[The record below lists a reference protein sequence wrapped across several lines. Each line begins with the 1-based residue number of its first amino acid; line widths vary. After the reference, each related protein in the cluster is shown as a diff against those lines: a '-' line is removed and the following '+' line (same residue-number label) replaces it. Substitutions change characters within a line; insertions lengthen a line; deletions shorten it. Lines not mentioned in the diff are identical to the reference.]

1 MPQSINNLPVG
12 AKVRDNGT
20 TYYGA
25 PIVWR
30 IVDKNHSGY
39 PANSVTLLSDN
50 IIKYCVFD
58 ANEPNNPD
66 EDAQQYGNSKY
77 EYSNIRQW
85 LNKSGTS
92 WYTPQ
97 YTYDAPPSLAN
108 TYRWLGSSEP
118 SNYDYSYENEPGFL
132 TTFSSNFLSSILT
145 TNVICSHSF
154 SEGDFTVLPDK
165 VFLLA
170 LREVDPNGHWN
181 GEAINGI
188 STLTWFLGEG
198 TTIKSTPTPQL
209 ISKYPKYYN
218 DASIWMLRTRSSH
231 RGIYYGDWDSSEN
244 KFETSAITMRTDG
257 LRPAINV
264 SSTLKVSDSPDSSG
278 VYTIFWNT
286 PPSPTTSVN
295 VPTSVYKGSSI
306 NISWPAAY
314 DAEGNITN
322 YILERSQN
330 GSSSWTQIF
339 SGNAL
344 NYVDT
349 APLADINTIQ
359 YRVKVVDS
367 GNESSGYTTSSV
379 VTVIYNYPPSAPASI
394 TVPSSAYKGTSI
406 NVSWPVASDYDNNVT
421 HYILERSQN
430 EALPWTQVLSNNVT
444 SFVDT
449 APAGINSVRYR
460 VKAVDS
466 YNEES
471 EYTTSSM
478 VTIINNYPPSA
489 PGSIE
494 ATNVVINENATITW
508 GASTDSDGTIS
519 SYVLEHRVDGGPFT
533 QIYTGTALTYSDT
546 IGAEWGTVTYRVKA
560 IDDYGDSSE
569 YTISS
574 VIEVQ
579 EGVLIINGPLFELG
593 EKPSP
598 FVFEFYIT
606 DSGSQSVTNIT
617 TKVILDN
624 NEIYSGLP
632 STNTVVSIPIDCRLM
647 NVGNHSITVTASKE
661 SYISNTKK
669 YSFEIP
675 AYELPDGGNAEQFQ
689 NPNGEAIFPVTLG
702 RYVFGPDGKTLNEM
716 PGRIYEIDN
725 TTLSSMSV
733 NELKELYSWG
743 YCLLKVT
750 DSSTI
755 KLRGLSSEGVVQTL
769 QF

>member
-1 MPQSINNLPVG
+1 MPQSINNLPIG
-12 AKVRDNGT
+12 ALVKDTGT

-25 PIVWR
+25 PIIWR

-39 PANSVTLLSDN
+39 PANSVTLLSEK
-50 IIKYCVFD
+50 IIKYATFD
-58 ANEPNNPD
+58 VAEPSNPTGTRNL
-66 EDAQQYGNSKY
+66 YGNNRY
-77 EYSNIRQW
+77 AYSNIRQW

-92 WYTPQ
+92 WYTAQ
-97 YTYDAPPSLAN
+97 HAYDAPP
-108 TYRWLGSSEP
+108 TYQ
-118 SNYDYSYENEPGFL
+118 NEAGFL
-132 TTFSSNFLSSILT
+132 TGFSSNFLSSILV
-145 TNVICSHSF
+145 TNVVVGCDAYDNLGKETIS
-154 SEGDFTVLPDK
+154 DK
-165 VFLLA
+165 VFLLSPA
-170 LREVDPNGHWN
+170 EIISQYNIG
-181 GEAINGI
+181 GE
-188 STLTWFLGEG
+188 
-198 TTIKSTPTPQL
+198 
-209 ISKYPKYYN
+209 
-218 DASIWMLRTRSSH
+218 
-231 RGIYYGDWDSSEN
+231 DSSVSRLN
-244 KFETSAITMRTDG
+244 WFTSTGFRTKIEATSQAIANSPSGTSNTDIWW
-257 LRPAINV
+257 LRSPSSPSTSRSYACYWNTSGNQSVSGYVCNNNYGVCPAINIP
-264 SSTLKVSDSPDSSG
+264 STLKVNDSPDSSG
-278 VYTIFWNT
+278 IYTFYWNT

-394 TVPSSAYKGTSI
+394 TVPSSAYKGTNI

-430 EALPWTQVLSNNVT
+430 EALPWTQVLSSNVT
-444 SFVDT
+444 SFTDT
-449 APAGINSVRYR
+449 APSNVDSVRYR
-460 VKAVDS
+460 VKAVDA
-466 YNEES
+466 YNTES
-471 EYTTSSM
+471 AYATSTS
-478 VTIINNYPPSA
+478 VTIIKNYAPSA
-489 PGSIE
+489 PASIN
-494 ATNVVINENATITW
+494 ATNVVINKNATITW
-508 GASTDSDGTIS
+508 GQATDSDGEIE
-519 SYVLEHRVDGGPFT
+519 SYVLERRIDGGPFT
-533 QIYTGTALTYSDT
+533 QIYTGNALTYSDT

-569 YTISS
+569 YTTSS

-579 EGVLIINGPLFELG
+579 EGVLIINGPLSELG

-725 TTLSSMSV
+725 TTLSSMSL

-750 DSSTI
+750 DNSTI

>member
-1 MPQSINNLPVG
+1 MPQSINNLPIG
-12 AKVRDNGT
+12 ALVKDTGT

-30 IVDKNHSGY
+30 IVDKNHYGY
-39 PANSVTLLSDN
+39 PSNSITLLSEK
-50 IIKYCVFD
+50 IIKYAAFD
-58 ANEPNNPD
+58 VAEPSNPIKNTSNPTYNRSL
-66 EDAQQYGNSKY
+66 YGNNRY
-77 EYSNIRQW
+77 AYSNIRQW
-85 LNKSGTS
+85 LNKSGTP
-92 WYTPQ
+92 WYTAQ
-97 YTYDAPPSLAN
+97 HAYDAPP
-108 TYRWLGSSEP
+108 TYQ
-118 SNYDYSYENEPGFL
+118 NEAGFL
-132 TTFSSNFLSSILT
+132 TGFSSNFLSSILI
-145 TNVICSHSF
+145 TNVAVGTDSF
-154 SEGDFTVLPDK
+154 DNIGVETLSDK
-165 VFLLA
+165 VFLLSPA
-170 LREVDPNGHWN
+170 EITGQFNQG
-181 GEAINGI
+181 GESSAVSTIN
-188 STLTWFLGEG
+188 WFKYPYTGFRTKIEA
-198 TTIKSTPTPQL
+198 TPQA
-209 ISKYPKYYN
+209 ISNFPG
-218 DASIWMLRTRSSH
+218 SIVNTDRWWMRSPENMTTSYSNACYWDISNTQSVSFFACKETL
-231 RGIYYGDWDSSEN
+231 GIC
-244 KFETSAITMRTDG
+244 
-257 LRPAINV
+257 PAINIP
-264 SSTLKVSDSPDSSG
+264 STLKVSDSPDSSG
-278 VYTIFWNT
+278 IYTFYWNT

-314 DAEGNITN
+314 DAEGNITK

-359 YRVKVVDS
+359 YRVKVVDA

-379 VTVIYNYPPSAPASI
+379 VTVIYNYLPSAPASI

-406 NVSWPVASDYDNNVT
+406 NVSWPAASDYDNNVT

-430 EALPWTQVLSNNVT
+430 EALPWTQVLSSNVT

-466 YNEES
+466 YSEES

-494 ATNVVINENATITW
+494 ASNVVINESATITW

-533 QIYTGTALTYSDT
+533 QIYTGTALTYSDA

-569 YTISS
+569 YTTSS

-661 SYISNTKK
+661 SYTSNTKK

-689 NPNGEAIFPVTLG
+689 NSNGEAIFPVTLG
-702 RYVFGPDGKTLNEM
+702 RYVFGPGGKTLNEM

-750 DSSTI
+750 DNSTI

>member
-25 PIVWR
+25 PIVW
-30 IVDKNHSGY
+30 IIADKNHSGY

-50 IIKYCVFD
+50 IIKYAQFD
-58 ANEPNNPD
+58 APEPSNPD
-66 EDAQQYGNSKY
+66 ANKKSSGNNRY
-77 EYSNIRQW
+77 RYSNIRQW
-85 LNKSGTS
+85 LNKSGTP
-92 WYTPQ
+92 WYTAQ
-97 YTYDAPPSLAN
+97 HAYDAPP
-108 TYRWLGSSEP
+108 TYQ
-118 SNYDYSYENEPGFL
+118 NEAGFL
-132 TTFSSNFLSSILT
+132 SNFSPNLLASILDT
-145 TNVICSHSF
+145 TYKINIPSDDGGG
-154 SEGDFTVLPDK
+154 SETITDK
-165 VFLLA
+165 VFLLSPQ
-170 LREVDPNGHWN
+170 EVDKDY
-181 GEAINGI
+181 ILIDDFSI
-188 STLTWFLGEG
+188 SRLSLFNNFVKQT
-198 TTIKSTPTPQL
+198 TPTTQA
-209 ISKYPKYYN
+209 ISNNTDPNAASGINQYSWVLRLQKTKNFATSVAIYNHYDYYHVSTRYSPVQDGYPGV
-218 DASIWMLRTRSSH
+218 S
-231 RGIYYGDWDSSEN
+231 GIC
-244 KFETSAITMRTDG
+244 
-257 LRPAINV
+257 PAMNV
-264 SSTLKVSDSPDSSG
+264 PLTLEVSDSPDSSG

-314 DAEGNITN
+314 DADGNITN

-406 NVSWPVASDYDNNVT
+406 NVSWPVASDYDNNIT

-466 YNEES
+466 YSEES

-533 QIYTGTALTYSDT
+533 QIYTGTALTYSDA

-569 YTISS
+569 YTTSS

-647 NVGNHSITVTASKE
+647 NVGNHSITVTVSKE

-750 DSSTI
+750 DNSTI

>member
-1 MPQSINNLPVG
+1 MAQSINNLPVG
-12 AKVRDNGT
+12 ALIIDTET

-39 PANSVTLLSDN
+39 PANSITLLSEK
-50 IIKYCVFD
+50 IIKYATFD
-58 ANEPNNPD
+58 VAEPSNPTTNAGMYEDNRTYFGNNRY
-66 EDAQQYGNSKY
+66 AH
-77 EYSNIRQW
+77 SNIRQW
-85 LNKSGTS
+85 LNKSGAP
-92 WYTPQ
+92 WYTAQ
-97 YTYDAPPSLAN
+97 HTYDAPP
-108 TYRWLGSSEP
+108 TYQ
-118 SNYDYSYENEPGFL
+118 NEAGFL
-132 TTFSSNFLSSILT
+132 TGFSSNFLSSILT
-145 TNVICSHSF
+145 TSVPVRCAY
-154 SEGDFTVLPDK
+154 DFDGISNETVSDK
-165 VFLLA
+165 VFLLS
-170 LREVDPNGHWN
+170 RDEVTGYDNDPDTGA
-181 GEAINGI
+181 GSKIN
-188 STLTWFLGEG
+188 WFRKDNAGY
-198 TTIKSTPTPQL
+198 TTQVESTPQ
-209 ISKYPKYYN
+209 
-218 DASIWMLRTRSSH
+218 
-231 RGIYYGDWDSSEN
+231 
-244 KFETSAITMRTDG
+244 AITNAPSNIDTSDNRWWLRSPSLNTCSRTSVVYWRPGYNHIESTSDHSKENYG
-257 LRPAINV
+257 IRPAINI
-264 SSTLKVSDSPDSSG
+264 SSNVWVSDSPNSSG
-278 VYTIFWNT
+278 VYTISWNT
-286 PPSPTTSVN
+286 PPSATSSVN
-295 VPTSVYKGSSI
+295 VPASVYKGSSI

-430 EALPWTQVLSNNVT
+430 EALPWTQVLSSNVT
-444 SFVDT
+444 SFTDT
-449 APAGINSVRYR
+449 APSNVDSVRYR
-460 VKAVDS
+460 VKAVDA
-466 YNEES
+466 YNAES
-471 EYTTSSM
+471 AYTTSTS
-478 VTIINNYPPSA
+478 VTIIKNYAPSA
-489 PGSIE
+489 PASIN

-508 GASTDSDGTIS
+508 GQATDSDGEIE
-519 SYVLEHRVDGGPFT
+519 SYVLERRIDGGPFT
-533 QIYTGTALTYSDT
+533 QIYTGNALTYSDT

-569 YTISS
+569 YTTSS

-579 EGVLIINGPLFELG
+579 EGVLIINGPLSELG

-632 STNTVVSIPIDCRLM
+632 STDTVVSIPIDCRLM

-750 DSSTI
+750 DNSTI

>member
-1 MPQSINNLPVG
+1 MPQPISNLPVG

-25 PIVWR
+25 PIVWL
-30 IVDKNHSGY
+30 IADKNHAGY
-39 PANSVTLLSDN
+39 PSNSATLISEKV
-50 IIKYCVFD
+50 IKICTFD
-58 ANEPNNPD
+58 AEEHTNPD
-66 EDAQQYGNSKY
+66 SLRWSGNNRYSV
-77 EYSNIRQW
+77 SNIRQW
-85 LNKSGTS
+85 LNKSGS
-92 WYTPQ
+92 PWYIAQ
-97 YTYDAPPSLAN
+97 HEYDAPPSEAN
-108 TYRWLGSSEP
+108 VLENP
-118 SNYDYSYENEPGFL
+118 YENEAGFL
-132 TTFSSNFLSSILT
+132 TTFSSDFLASILT
-145 TNVICSHSF
+145 TTLSIN
-154 SEGDFTVLPDK
+154 LPYSDGGGIESISDK
-165 VFLLA
+165 VFIPAATEVMGNPSRYGESSLA
-170 LREVDPNGHWN
+170 LSQLAWFSGS
-181 GEAINGI
+181 GK
-188 STLTWFLGEG
+188 TTTWGV
-198 TTIKSTPTPQL
+198 TPQAKPNP
-209 ISKYPKYYN
+209 SVTTFPM
-218 DASIWMLRTRSSH
+218 MLRSP
-231 RGIYYGDWDSSEN
+231 IA
-244 KFETSAITMRTDG
+244 ETSNMRYEG
-257 LRPAINV
+257 SSSNGGVGVYNVNMGPASGVRPTINV
-264 SSTLKVSDSPDSSG
+264 TLNLKVSDSPDGEG
-278 VYTIFWNT
+278 VYTVYWNT
-286 PPSPTTSVN
+286 PPSPTSSVN
-295 VPTSVYKGSSI
+295 VPSSVYKGSTI

-314 DAEGNITN
+314 DVDGNITN
-322 YILERSQN
+322 YVLERSQN
-330 GSSSWTQIF
+330 GGSSWNQIF

-344 NYVDT
+344 TYVDI
-349 APLADINTIQ
+349 APTSDVTTIQ

-367 GNESSGYTTSSV
+367 GNKSSAYTTSSV
-379 VTVIYNYPPSAPASI
+379 ITVIYNYPPSAPASI

-406 NVSWPVASDYDNNVT
+406 NVSWPIASDYDNNVT

-430 EALPWTQVLSNNVT
+430 EALPWTQVLSDNVT
-444 SFVDT
+444 SFADT

-466 YNEES
+466 YSEES

-494 ATNVVINENATITW
+494 ASNVVINESATITW

-533 QIYTGTALTYSDT
+533 QIYTGTALTYSDA

-569 YTISS
+569 YTTSS

-624 NEIYSGLP
+624 NEVYSGLH
-632 STNTVVSIPIDCRLM
+632 STNTVISIPIDCRIM
-647 NVGNHSITVTASKE
+647 NVGKHTITVTASKE
-661 SYISNTKK
+661 SYITNTKK
-669 YSFEIP
+669 YSFTIP
-675 AYELPDGGNAEQFQ
+675 AYELPDGGRAEQFQ
-689 NPNGEAIFPVTLG
+689 NPNGDAVFPVTLG
-702 RYVFGPDGKTLNEM
+702 RYVFGPGGKSLNEM

-750 DSSTI
+750 DNSTI